1 MKKLMMVGAV
11 VTMAMGAWAI
21 EYADTV
27 VYGTIRTAEK
37 GNSVVGAI
45 AIKDGKYVY
54 VGDEQGAAAFIFD
67 GVTEVIDHRGKGMVM
82 PGCTDGHSHYALKF
96 GLDNMKGGV
105 MFALDDDKTNVLR
118 KVEAAAKA
126 AKAAGKK
133 SLFGFGWNFVTLVQ
147 DQPTL
152 AELDAATNGEDG
164 GEKISM
170 VVLDNGGHHAFC
182 NTECLKRCGIIDG
195 EGNVLVKEI
204 EGGYLELDDNEYP
217 TGYVEE
223 RAMGYLMRM
232 GGIDYDELMD
242 DEVEEISIRKTR
254 DLLLS
259 TGYTSALEGWS
270 NILHSNK
277 LYRAAKT
284 LDENGELNLVFPM
297 TYEVEPWQTNMT
309 EQIDYLAALNETY
322 RTRHVLPEYLKIF
335 MDGVVETKTGAM
347 LIPYKDDHEYY
358 KSFWSTNR
366 LADITRECNATG
378 LTVHVHTMGDAAIR
392 DTVTAYIMG
401 GDGKHRN
408 CLVHLRNV
416 STNEVNDFERIAE
429 NNIACSA
436 GFTWHVAGKEAELLE
451 MFLEKDYIE
460 HAYPIKS
467 FFDAGVKV
475 SSHSDFPAN
484 APCPQDPF
492 GIMEVAV
499 TGQRPDLPA
508 EEKFKPHDTNELVTV
523 EQVFEALT
531 LNGAWQLGLENERG
545 SIKVGKWAD
554 FVLADQDVFTC
565 ATTDIH
571 KTKVVSTWFEG
582 EKVYQAP
589 RRICSEK
596 RKLANHLYEIE
607 YQWWDAARANDVA
620 EELADFMEMIDWVM
634 QICDYLF
641 PYQIFDWYADASA
654 SALCTSCRNGNFIGR
669 NFDWAY
675 DDVDECVMRVP
686 AAEGRLASVGVASW
700 FFPKWM
706 QDLFDVD
713 EFLPELTMDG
723 VNEKGVAINVN
734 VVPAG
739 DNGETTG
746 TNFGAKRLCAGFAV
760 RTVLDNATNAAHAV
774 EILESRDIYSIKGLE
789 FHWMIS
795 DATESYIVEC
805 VENELVVL
813 KAKNARPKMANF
825 YVSHSPNVAEYE
837 VVSGNEELK
846 ASVHTPHAMGIE
858 RYARVSNGLERV
870 ESVAAM
876 FTQMTN
882 VWYKLKY
889 LPGNEERYWSDLNGA
904 PVPGGEKDQRFTA
917 FDGAELSVVRS
928 NAFKALQA
936 NYVAVTNYEDVYGFR
951 TIDPKNDPT
960 LTNQVVQTVHTSI
973 YDLERRELTV
983 CVQEDVGTIRMFNL
997 FGELAQGN
1005 ERNPWL
1011 VGTEG
1016 HEQEVMA
1023 WTNGTDTLVVAGS
1036 GAVGSAPWEEFAGGI
1051 IELQKDKGVTGL
1063 EGIMA
1068 TLPALTG
1075 VNGLTFD
1082 ELASVGMVGAAKA
1095 GFSTIAVEDGK
1106 ACLGV
1111 MVCTNGDLTA
1121 TTESWG
1127 KAKVEKAEVEDGD
1140 AILTIPATAEKGFMI
1155 LKSR

>member
-1 MKKLMMVGAV
+1 MKRKLMMVGAV
-11 VTMAMGAWAI
+11 FAMAMGAWAI

-27 VYGTIRTAEK
+27 VYGTIRTAEAEDYVK
-37 GNSVVGAI
+37 GAI

-54 VGDEQGAAAFIFD
+54 VGDEADVEEYIGL
-67 GVTEVIDHRGKGMVM
+67 VTEIIDHRGKGMVM
-82 PGCTDGHSHYALKF
+82 PGCTDGHSHYTMKF
-96 GLDNMKGGV
+96 GLANMKGGIL
-105 MFALDDDKTNVLR
+105 FDLADDKTNVLK
-118 KVEAAAKA
+118 KVEAAALA
-126 AKAAGKK
+126 AQKAGKTCV
-133 SLFGFGWNFVTLVQ
+133 FGFGWSLVAFRVN
-147 DQPTL
+147 DQLTL
-152 AELDAATNGEDG
+152 AELDAATHGLSLV
-164 GEKISM
+164 IFAQ
-170 VVLDNGGHHAFC
+170 GGHHAYC
-182 NTECLKRCGIIDG
+182 NSECLKRCKILSEDGKTVLIKEIDG
-195 EGNVLVKEI
+195 GL
-204 EGGYLELDDNEYP
+204 LELDENGYP
-217 TGYVEE
+217 TGFVDE
-223 RAMGYLMRM
+223 RVTGYLMRM
-232 GGIDYDELMD
+232 GGINYDEIVD
-242 DEVEEISIRKTR
+242 DEVAEASIRASQ

-259 TGYTSALEGWS
+259 TGYTTALEGWS
-270 NILHSNK
+270 NILHPSNF
-277 LYRAAKT
+277 YAAANRMDTNGT
-284 LDENGELNLVFPM
+284 LKLVFPM

-309 EQIDYLAALNETY
+309 EQIDYLDSLNKTY
-322 RTRHVLPEYLKIF
+322 RTAHVLPEYLKVF
-335 MDGVVETKTGAM
+335 MDGCVESMTGAM
-347 LIPYKDDHEYY
+347 IKPYKDGTEY

-366 LADITRECNATG
+366 LADITRECNARG
-378 LTVHVHTMGDAAIR
+378 LTVHTHAMGDAAIKETA
-392 DTVTAYIMG
+392 DAYIQG
-401 GDGKHRN
+401 GDGTHRN
-408 CLVHLRNV
+408 CLVHLRHV
-416 STNEVNDFERIAE
+416 RKEDFQRFAD

-436 GFTWHVAGKEAELLE
+436 GFTWHVASPDLDELLKE
-451 MFLEKDYIE
+451 FLDEEYIK
-460 HAYPIKS
+460 HAYPMKS

-484 APCPQDPF
+484 EPSPQDPF
-492 GIMEVAV
+492 GIMQVAV
-499 TGQRPDLPA
+499 TGIVPDPL
-508 EEKFKPHDTNELVTV
+508 EGEKPYDTNELVTV
-523 EQVFEALT
+523 EQVFQSLT

-545 SIKVGKWAD
+545 SIKVGKYAD

-565 ATTDIH
+565 AATDIG

-582 EKVYQAP
+582 KKVYQAP

-596 RKLANHLYEIE
+596 RKLAKHLYEIE

-620 EELADFMEMIDWVM
+620 EYLAEFMEMIDWVM

-641 PYQIFDWYADASA
+641 PYQIFDWYEDALA

-706 QDLFDVD
+706 QDAFDVD

-760 RTVLDNATNAAHAV
+760 RTVLDNATSAAHAV

-805 VENELVVL
+805 VKNELVVL

-837 VVSGNEELK
+837 VVSDNGELTEDE
-846 ASVHTPHAMGIE
+846 HTPHAMGIE

-889 LPGNEERYWSDLNGA
+889 LPGNEERYWSDLNGQ
-904 PVPGGEKDQRFTA
+904 PVPGGEKDQRFEVDDDLYEA
-917 FDGAELSVVRS
+917 RS
-928 NAFKALQA
+928 NAFKQIQA
-936 NYVAVTNYEDVYGFR
+936 NYVAVTNYEAVYGCR
-951 TIDPKNDPT
+951 TIDPKKDPK
-960 LTNQVVQTVHTSI
+960 LTNQVVHTVHTSI

-1023 WTNGTDTLVVAGS
+1023 WTNGTDTLVVEGS
-1036 GAVGSAPWEEFAGGI
+1036 GAVGSAPWAEFAGGI
-1051 IELQKDKGVTGL
+1051 SELQKDKGVTGL

-1095 GFSTIAVEDGK
+1095 GFSTIAVEDGV
-1106 ACLGV
+1106 AQLGV